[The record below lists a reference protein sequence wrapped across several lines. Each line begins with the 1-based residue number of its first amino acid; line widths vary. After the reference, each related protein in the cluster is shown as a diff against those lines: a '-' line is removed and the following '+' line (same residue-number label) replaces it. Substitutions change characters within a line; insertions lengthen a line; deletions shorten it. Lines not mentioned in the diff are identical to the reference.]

1 MAEEKKPV
9 QEPEQEANTEA
20 GRGICKGCGKGEKEK
35 EEREDSERGLR
46 PLAGGVRQP
55 QAAAP
60 ARACRVR

>member
-9 QEPEQEANTEA
+9 QEPEQEANTEPA
-20 GRGICKGCGKGEKEK
+20 EESAKAAEKEK
-35 EEREDSERGLR
+35 KKKKSEKI